1 MTMYINQIVLNR
13 YDLYLKTVSTCIV
26 ACVSR
31 HGFTQILHDP
41 PTEHKRITWPSPY
54 LSIWKLHDP
63 PYMYVSPGPLP
74 CEYNERSPGSHLLR
88 RPAAPD
94 LGPPWILYNTDTWD
108 KPGKMRVESNF
119 AQ

>member
-26 ACVSR
+26 ACVSGSFPGMDL
-31 HGFTQILHDP
+31 HKFYMTPLLNTKELHDP
-41 PTEHKRITWPSPY
+41 PPICPSENY
-54 LSIWKLHDP
+54 MT

-74 CEYNERSPGSHLLR
+74 CEYNECSPGSHLLR

-94 LGPPWILYNTDTWD
+94 LGPP
-108 KPGKMRVESNF
+108 
-119 AQ
+119 